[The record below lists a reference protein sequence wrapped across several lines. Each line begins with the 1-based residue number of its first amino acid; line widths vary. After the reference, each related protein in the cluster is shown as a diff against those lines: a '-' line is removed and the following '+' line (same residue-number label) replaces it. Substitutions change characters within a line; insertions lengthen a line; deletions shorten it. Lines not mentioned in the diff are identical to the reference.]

1 MNWILWH
8 IDVILESVREY
19 FSRRRQRRMAIRL
32 MEKSGVLRRADH
44 TVRHAVSQSKIDA
57 IFPVLP
63 ADKVYLKGMR
73 RP

>member
-1 MNWILWH
+1 MNWLLWH
-8 IDVILESVREY
+8 VDVIIEEIRGY
-19 FSRRRQRRMAIRL
+19 FSRRRQRRNAIRL

-44 TVRHAVSQSKIDA
+44 TVRHTLSQGKIDA

-63 ADKVYLKGMR
+63 ADKVYLRGMN